1 MSLKEIME
9 MHPKLEEK
17 IKKLGFDFCCS
28 KMDSLAESCKKKNVN
43 LDKVLKVFN
52 KIVDELN
59 LIERLT
65 NETENWR

>member
-1 MSLKEIME
+1 MKKITKDMSLKEVME

-43 LDKVLKVFN
+43 LDKV
-52 KIVDELN
+52 
-59 LIERLT
+59 
-65 NETENWR
+65 